1 MYPRKD
7 YVVMRNECWKD
18 EYYTLLDT
26 VDRLIELLKEKYES
40 LPKASVAFGKT
51 SSYFSAR
58 LQSNCAAPR
67 TKTIKDICQLLNVNI
82 NYVVFGTD
90 RGGYE
95 GPVEITYKN
104 FIDTYNNVYKGRK
117 CSSISTILSNWDTR
131 KYKQIPLK
139 YLIKIAREQKVTIDW
154 LIGG

>member
-7 YVVMRNECWKD
+7 YVQMRNEKWKD

-40 LPKASVAFGKT
+40 LPKASIAFGK
-51 SSYFSAR
+51 SSTYFSAR
-58 LQSNCAAPR
+58 LQSSCAAPR

-90 RGGYE
+90 RGGYD
-95 GPVEITYKN
+95 GPSKITYKN
-104 FIDTYNNVYKGRK
+104 FIDTYHNVYKGRK
-117 CSSISTILSNWDTR
+117 CSSISTILSSWDTR
-131 KYKQIPLK
+131 KHRQIPLK
-139 YLIKIAREQKVTIDW
+139 YLIKVAREQKVTIDW